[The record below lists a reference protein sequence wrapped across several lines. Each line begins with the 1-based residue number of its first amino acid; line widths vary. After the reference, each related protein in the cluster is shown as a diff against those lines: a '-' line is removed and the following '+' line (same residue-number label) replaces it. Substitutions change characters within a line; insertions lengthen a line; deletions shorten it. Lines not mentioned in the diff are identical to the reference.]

1 MQSKARRHRTR
12 AEWYRIIGDQ
22 GESGLSQRAYC
33 EQHGITLS
41 AFYNAKARLG
51 KSGLVPSAEPA
62 FLGVVVDDSPPTP
75 HEPSWDVELSLGDGV
90 VLRLR
95 RSAPG

>member
-1 MQSKARRHRTR
+1 
-12 AEWYRIIGDQ
+12 
-22 GESGLSQRAYC
+22 
-33 EQHGITLS
+33 LS

-51 KSGLVPSAEPA
+51 KPELVPSAEPA
-62 FLGVVVDDSPPTP
+62 FLGVVVEDSPPTL

-95 RSAPG
+95 RSSSD